1 MGQRCGAGSRTFIE
15 ESVYDEFLE
24 RTVEK
29 AKQRRV
35 GNPFELDAQQ
45 GPQVDREQ
53 CERILSYIQLG
64 QEGANLLCGGGRF
77 GEQAFFKT
85 PSSVVCVQDDR
96 RISRETFRPV
106 QPPFKLKK
114 TEEVTERANSTRC
127 GSAAAMFTQD
137 LEKAMR
143 FTRALRAGTVWVN
156 TYNTVSRS
164 HHSEGLRNLAMGGEL
179 GEDGLKAYAEVKTVT
194 IKVPQKN
201 SYQGDPDLGQG
212 CHHSHLPVV
221 AKHLFSHGLPLFVP
235 DELLGGTATKKAV
248 KMKAAVVKA
257 GMGAGLR
264 VLATC
269 TPAPLA
275 GLCYFYETLGVS
287 ERQIKSP

>member
-53 CERILSYIQLG
+53 CERILSYIHLG

-114 TEEVTERANSTRC
+114 TEEVTEGQQHQVWLSC
-127 GSAAAMFTQD
+127 CHVYPGSG
-137 LEKAMR
+137 ESH
-143 FTRALRAGTVWVN
+143 ALHAGTPSW
-156 TYNTVSRS
+156 
-164 HHSEGLRNLAMGGEL
+164 
-179 GEDGLKAYAEVKTVT
+179 
-194 IKVPQKN
+194 N
-201 SYQGDPDLGQG
+201 SVG
-212 CHHSHLPVV
+212 
-221 AKHLFSHGLPLFVP
+221 KHLQHCQPLTPF
-235 DELLGGTATKKAV
+235 GGFKEP
-248 KMKAAVVKA
+248 
-257 GMGAGLR
+257 GNGGGAGGR
-264 VLATC
+264 WA
-269 TPAPLA
+269 
-275 GLCYFYETLGVS
+275 
-287 ERQIKSP
+287 